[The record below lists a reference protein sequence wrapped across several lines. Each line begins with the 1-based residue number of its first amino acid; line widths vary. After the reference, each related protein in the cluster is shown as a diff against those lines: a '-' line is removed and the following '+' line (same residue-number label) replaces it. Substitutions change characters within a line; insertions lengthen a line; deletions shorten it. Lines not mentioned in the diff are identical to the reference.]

1 MQKEQIMM
9 DKMAKIESEI
19 PVQKDEL
26 IRKLRNKLERNNEK
40 LRELKQESRSL
51 LTELDEA
58 YKALR
63 KSQEELVIRE
73 KLSVAGGLAAGVAH
87 EIRNSLNIIG
97 MSVQHM
103 QNKFLPGDEMREFTE
118 AIMNKVEKLDKVATD
133 LIHFARPHKPNLKK
147 GDIHKILDGV
157 LSLVKFKCVVQNIKM
172 VKEYKPE
179 LPLIMIDKELI
190 DQVFLN
196 LIDNALWAMPKG
208 GKLII
213 ATRVS
218 NKTNFIDIKISDTG
232 CGISKSDRSCI
243 FDPFFTRKDSGTGLG
258 LSIVHRIIEEHKG
271 FINVE
276 SEVEKGTSFLIRLP
290 ASNSKR
296 K

>member
-1 MQKEQIMM
+1 MQKEQIIM
-9 DKMAKIESEI
+9 DQMAEIENEI
-19 PVQKDEL
+19 PVHKDKL
-26 IRKLRNKLERNNEK
+26 IKKLKNKLERNNNK
-40 LRELKQESRSL
+40 LKELKNESRSL

-63 KSQEELVIRE
+63 KSQEELIVRE
-73 KLSVAGGLAAGVAH
+73 KLSVVGGLAAGVAH

-97 MSVQHM
+97 MSVQHIH
-103 QNKFLPGDEMREFTE
+103 NKFLPGDEMREFTE
-118 AIMNKVEKLDKVATD
+118 TIMNKVEKLDKVATD
-133 LIHFARPHKPNLKK
+133 LIQFARPHKPNFKK

-157 LSLVKFKCVVQNIKM
+157 LSLVKFKCVVQNVKM
-172 VKEYKPE
+172 VKEYKPK

-208 GKLII
+208 GRLII

-218 NKTNFIDIKISDTG
+218 NKTNFIEVQISDTG
-232 CGISKSDRSCI
+232 CGISESELSCI
-243 FDPFFTRKDSGTGLG
+243 FDPFFTRKDNGTGLG
-258 LSIVHRIIEEHKG
+258 LSIVHRIIEDHKG

-276 SEVEKGTSFLIRLP
+276 SEVEKGTTFLIRLP
-290 ASNSKR
+290 ISNSKR

>member
-63 KSQEELVIRE
+63 KSQEELVVRE

-133 LIHFARPHKPNLKK
+133 LIHFARPHKPNFKK

-218 NKTNFIDIKISDTG
+218 NKANFIEIKISDTG